1 MQRWRKAASLVRR
14 LLLNGSKPG
23 KRDNWGPSVQQFSSG
38 VAESIKVSE
47 TGGSKPP
54 SQLAR
59 RGGALALFLA
69 TGLVSYNICDDL
81 VIYDRCSSKAMETAS
96 QDPRLKEILG
106 DEIQRGPWH
115 WYEASLAV
123 AHEGQSASCSFPVS
137 GSHGTGSLHLKA
149 VRFNGRRDSFLP
161 RMMDGGHWEVLMLE
175 ALIPS
180 SSGGENSVPRLQRIN
195 LMQTN
200 DELKP
205 GDLIGGEGSQC
216 ISSSLQ
222 EV

>member
-1 MQRWRKAASLVRR
+1 MGNWGYSGDRR
-14 LLLNGSKPG
+14 L
-23 KRDNWGPSVQQFSSG
+23 SSG
-38 VAESIKVSE
+38 VAETMKESE

-54 SQLAR
+54 SKLAR
-59 RGGALALFLA
+59 RSGALALFVA
-69 TGLVSYNICDDL
+69 TGLVGYTVFDDM

-96 QDPRLKEILG
+96 QDARLKEVLG

-115 WYEASLAV
+115 WCEASLAV
-123 AHEGQSASCSFPVS
+123 AHEGHSASCSFPVS

-149 VRFNGRRDSFLP
+149 VRLNGRRDTFLP
-161 RMMDGGHWEVLMLE
+161 RIMDGGEWEVLMLE

-180 SSGGENSVPRLQRIN
+180 SGGDNAVPTLQRIN
-195 LMQTN
+195 LMQTT
-200 DELKP
+200 DEIKT
-205 GDLIGGEGSQC
+205 GDGIGGEASQC